1 MPLSPGGTKLEGG
14 RGVIF
19 LQLTPVSA
27 LAFLERN
34 LMFRSAVCEASA
46 DLGCSAGF

>member
-27 LAFLERN
+27 LAFLEGN